1 MNRLNDLL
9 NDDKS
14 EGFEIEG
21 FLIAQL
27 DISGSPFEGNTN
39 NINDVSQFIAK
50 RNESYFTEHGEM
62 RPQAIIINDENV
74 FIIPLKFDNQN
85 MKKISY
91 KITYMLASKVNAKA
105 VCFISEAW
113 LAQAPK
119 GYKKGDD
126 FEKGQM
132 PSECDDKKEVLLT
145 IVRWRDADTK
155 MLVTEITRDSEG
167 KVIRLYRN
175 DNDYEGEVGGGM
187 ML

>member
-14 EGFEIEG
+14 ERFGIEG

-39 NINDVSQFIAK
+39 NINDVAQFIAK
-50 RNESYFTEHGEM
+50 RNESYFTEYGEM
-62 RPQAIIINDENV
+62 RPQALLLNDDNV
-74 FIIPLKFDNQN
+74 FIIPLKFDNQE
-85 MKKISY
+85 MKALSY
-91 KITYMLASKVNAKA
+91 KITYMLATKVNAKA
-105 VCFISEAW
+105 VCFSSEAW

-119 GYKKGDD
+119 DYKEGDD
-126 FEKGQM
+126 IEKGQM
-132 PSECDDKKEVLLT
+132 PSECDDKKEVILT
-145 IVRWRDADTK
+145 VVKWCDADTK

-175 DNDYEGEVGGGM
+175 DKDYEGEVGGGM